1 MNLTKL
7 KQLIQ
12 DYCDNSETTFVAD
25 LDDIIKQAEER
36 ILRLVTIPDF
46 RKNVSGNVLAA
57 NRFLDMPNDLLS
69 VLSFSVTS
77 DSTKSFML
85 QKDVNFLDEAFPASE
100 TGVPRFYGLFSDESF
115 VLAPVPSSSFS
126 SELHYRAKPESITA
140 ASSGQT
146 WLGDNAENALFYGS
160 VIEAYTFMKGE
171 ADLLQLYE
179 GRFQESIERLRN
191 LGSGLDARD
200 DYRNG
205 KLRMTAS

>member
-12 DYCDNSETTFVAD
+12 DYCDNSESTFVAD

-46 RKNVSGNVLAA
+46 RKNVTGNVLAA
-57 NRFLDMPNDLLS
+57 NRFLDMPNDLLA
-69 VLSFSVTS
+69 VLSFSVTLG
-77 DSTKSFML
+77 STKSFML

-100 TGVPRFYGLFSDESF
+100 TGLPRFYGLFNDESF
-115 VLAPVPSSSFS
+115 VLGPVPDQNYS

-140 ASSGQT
+140 ASSGT
-146 WLGDNAENALFYGS
+146 SWLGDNAENALLYGS
-160 VIEAYTFMKGE
+160 LVEAYTFMKGE

-179 GRFQESIERLRN
+179 GRFQESVERLRN
-191 LGSGLDARD
+191 LGSGLDTRD

-205 KLRMTAS
+205 QLRIPAS